1 MTTRQ
6 FVQLMGGVFLL
17 IGFFGFMPAARS
29 TSHPTA
35 VPGLFADGGYGLL
48 IGLFPVNWLHNLVH
62 IAVGIT
68 GIWSAN
74 SVRKARGF
82 AKGLTWFYGTLAV
95 MGVIPPLSMAFGLI
109 PLHGWNVW
117 LHGGIAA
124 WSAYYGYGKSTSEGD
139 TRGQY
144 RRVA

>member
-6 FVQLMGGVFLL
+6 FAQLIGGLFLL
-17 IGFFGFMPAARS
+17 VGYFGFMPAARS

-62 IAVGIT
+62 IAVGII

-74 SVRKARGF
+74 SVRKAKGF
-82 AKGLTWFYGTLAV
+82 VKGLTWFYGTLAV
-95 MGVIPPLSMAFGLI
+95 MGVVPPLSIAFGLI
-109 PLHGWNVW
+109 PLHDMDG
-117 LHGGIAA
+117 
-124 WSAYYGYGKSTSEGD
+124 TSGSWGDCYVVSVLRLWQVD
-139 TRGQY
+139 TRGRQ
-144 RRVA
+144 RRTI